1 MRKILVFITLSIVGI
16 IALIIYVAI
25 NFGFSKDN
33 TIALLGYFSIFSSA
47 FLLYFSLDV
56 NLKYNKRRS
65 AMDFLFDRVK
75 KELLPLY
82 IELKGIVNKDFF
94 IESSGRS
101 FKEYLDQEKDD
112 DKKKKAQELAN
123 EMLAFYERMALGI
136 LKEVYD
142 QDICFD
148 DSAFNMIHFYD
159 WTKTYL
165 EMLQKNYD
173 ERSLVNFSHL
183 AEKWHTRY
191 EKQKKDIQ
199 KKNNIKDETVANKK
213 I

>member
-82 IELKGIVNKDFF
+82 IELKEIVNKDFF

-183 AEKWHTRY
+183 AKKWHTRY

>member
-1 MRKILVFITLSIVGI
+1 MKKILVFISLSILGI
-16 IALIIYVAI
+16 IAFITYIAF
-25 NFGFSKDN
+25 NFGFSKEN

-56 NLKYNKRRS
+56 NLKYNKRKS
-65 AMDFLFDRVK
+65 AMDFLFDRLK

-82 IELKGIVNKDFF
+82 KDLKDIVGKDFF

-101 FKEYLDQEKDD
+101 FKEYLDKEKDD
-112 DKKKKAQELAN
+112 DKKRKAEELAD

-165 EMLQKNYD
+165 QMLQENYD
-173 ERSLVNFSHL
+173 RRSLVNFSHL
-183 AEKWHTRY
+183 AEKWRARY
-191 EKQKKDIQ
+191 EKQRKDIQ
-199 KKNNIKDETVANKK
+199 KKNTNETVANKK